1 MAIAWVLRHPQMTS
15 ALVGASKVSQI
26 EDSVAA
32 LDKLDFSD
40 EELQAIEDIL
50 AE

>member
-1 MAIAWVLRHPQMTS
+1 VLRNPEMTS

-32 LDKLDFSD
+32 LHNLEFSS
-40 EELQAIEDIL
+40 EELQAIENIL